1 MENNARDRETMRA
14 VVGGNLNW
22 VARPTSDRK
31 SIRLDR
37 LVEFL
42 ARGRAKIGSRR
53 IRNAGKRRNRT
64 RRSGRRRFKRGLKG
78 IPLYCQPISHFR
90 FRN

>member
-14 VVGGNLNW
+14 VVGGNLNR

-42 ARGRAKIGSRR
+42 ARGRVKIGSRR

-78 IPLYCQPISHFR
+78 IPPYCQPISHFR